1 MKLRD
6 MNKMIDD
13 VTAGIRD
20 EQLDAATID
29 GAAQRAWTRI
39 SGEHT
44 AAEVGAPPVEH
55 IRGCSDFQ
63 ALIPAYQQ
71 GILSSARTMLLE
83 DHVRE
88 CVPCRKALKAA
99 RVGNQAALRLESQ
112 KARVTTDTYRMAVL
126 RWGVAAVLVIGL
138 GMIAMPWA
146 RRFISSIGTLQ
157 AVVEASNGSVYKVTD
172 ERTEAVRAGE
182 KLKRGERLRTA
193 NDATAVVKLSDGSS
207 VEMRERTELSISD
220 NSAQATINLERG
232 NIIVEAAKQR
242 GRKLFVTTDD
252 ALVSVTGTIF
262 SVNNGTKGARVSV
275 IEGAVHV
282 DQGGKNH
289 LLNAGQQATTHPSI
303 ERIPVQ
309 DEIAWSRERER
320 YIKLLEPVRGQ
331 IDQQVSMPGNRYST
345 RLLDLMPENTLLYV
359 AIPNISRTLA
369 EANRILQENVQQNP
383 ELREWWEKD
392 RSDNRKNLRQ
402 AIDLARE
409 LGGYLGDEI
418 VVSIEAGA
426 NGANGAN
433 RANGANGARGPN
445 GVEEPMVIA
454 ELRDAGGFRIFLE
467 NQLAQLS
474 ADGKKIRIV
483 DDSSLAELSDTK
495 GELLVWIADDLV
507 AVSSRPAALRQ
518 LSARSQQSVK
528 LFTTTPFYSQING
541 LYREGAGLVIAADLE
556 RMVAQSLRKDLEKS
570 AAQQLGVTD
579 LRYFIVEV
587 KEKDGKPFNR
597 ASVSFR
603 ENQHGVGS
611 WLAQPGPMGALEF
624 ISPDA
629 NVVAAFVVKEPAGL
643 VDDLFNTLKAVD
655 DASWQKLQ
663 KFQADQGVDLR
674 NDFAVPLGGE
684 YAFAIDGPLLPV
696 PSWKAVFEV
705 DDPVHLQQT
714 LERTIERAN
723 MELTK
728 DGKRGFAWSQT
739 ESGGK
744 RFYTLKS
751 LDFPVVEVNYA
762 YVYGYLVAA
771 PSRALVEN
779 AISYRE
785 SGYTLLQSSKFR
797 ATLPEDK
804 QANFSAMVY
813 QNIGSL
819 ISPIAR
825 SVGKAATKRAPGK
838 AGEAFEQLL
847 GDKAGL
853 AYVYA
858 LNDRMVISVNTE
870 DGPLGLSASDLLGLP
885 GSSGLGHI
893 IREATK

>member
-1 MKLRD
+1 MKTKD

-13 VTAGIRD
+13 VTTDIRD
-20 EQLDAATID
+20 EKLDAATID
-29 GAAQRAWTRI
+29 GAAQRVWTRI
-39 SGEHT
+39 AGEQA
-44 AAEVGAPPVEH
+44 AAEVGVPPVEH
-55 IRGCSDFQ
+55 IRGCPDFQ

-99 RVGNQAALRLESQ
+99 RVGDQAALRLENQ
-112 KARVTTDTYRMAVL
+112 RARVTTGNYRMAVL

-138 GMIAMPWA
+138 GMVAMPWA

-182 KLKRGERLRTA
+182 KLERGERLRTA
-193 NDATAVVKLSDGSS
+193 TDATAVVKLSDGSS

-275 IEGAVHV
+275 IEGAVNV
-282 DQGGKNH
+282 DQGGKNQT
-289 LLNAGQQATTHPSI
+289 LNAGQQATTHPSI
-303 ERIPVQ
+303 ERILVQ

-320 YIKLLEPVRGQ
+320 YLKLLEPIRSQ

-359 AIPNISRTLA
+359 AIPNIGRTLA
-369 EANRILQENVQQNP
+369 DANRILQENVQQNP
-383 ELREWWEKD
+383 ELREWWEKE
-392 RSDNRKNLRQ
+392 RSDNRKNLRE

-433 RANGANGARGPN
+433 GARRPIGENNMEAPI
-445 GVEEPMVIA
+445 VIA

-483 DDSSLAELSDTK
+483 EDSALAGLSDTK
-495 GELLVWIADDLV
+495 GELLVWIVDDLV
-507 AVSSRPAALRQ
+507 AVSSRAAALRQ
-518 LSARSQQSVK
+518 LSARSKQNTKS
-528 LFTTTPFYSQING
+528 FTTTPFYSQING

-556 RMVAQSLRKDLEKS
+556 RMVSQNFRRDLEKN

-597 ASVSFR
+597 ASVGFR
-603 ENQHGVGS
+603 ENQRGVAS

-629 NVVAAFVVKEPAGL
+629 NVVAAFVVKEPASL

-655 DASWQKLQ
+655 DKSWQQLQ
-663 KFQADQGVDLR
+663 GFQVDQGIDLR

-684 YAFAIDGPLLPV
+684 YAFAIDGPLLPI

-705 DDPVHLQQT
+705 DDPAHLQQT
-714 LERTIERAN
+714 LERTIERLNAEVAKN
-723 MELTK
+723 
-728 DGKRGFAWSQT
+728 GKQGFAWSQV

-744 RFYTLKS
+744 RFYTLRS
-751 LDFPVVEVNYA
+751 LDVPVEVNYA

-779 AISYRE
+779 AIRYRE

-804 QANFSAMVY
+804 QANFSAMIY
-813 QNIGSL
+813 QNIGSV
-819 ISPIAR
+819 IAPIAR
-825 SVGKAATKRAPGK
+825 SVGKAAAERAHGK
-838 AGEAFEQLL
+838 PGEALHHLL

-853 AYVYA
+853 AYIYA

-885 GSSGLGHI
+885 GSGLGHI
-893 IREATK
+893 IREATR

>member
-1 MKLRD
+1 MKQRNL
-6 MNKMIDD
+6 NGLIDD
-13 VTAGIRD
+13 VTADIRD
-20 EQLDAATID
+20 ENLDTAIVD
-29 GAAQRAWTRI
+29 GAAQRVWSRI
-39 SGEHT
+39 SGEQA
-44 AAEVGAPPVEH
+44 AAEIGVAPVEH
-55 IRGCSDFQ
+55 IRGCADFQ

-88 CVPCRKALKAA
+88 CVPCRKALKEA
-99 RVGNQAALRLESQ
+99 RGGNQAALRLARQ
-112 KARVTTDTYRMAVL
+112 KAIVATGSHRMAVL
-126 RWGVAAVLVIGL
+126 RWGIAAVLVIGL
-138 GMIAMPWA
+138 GMMAWPYA
-146 RRFISSIGTLQ
+146 RRFINSIGSLQ
-157 AVVEASNGSVYKVTD
+157 AIVEASNGSVYRITD
-172 ERTEAVRAGE
+172 NRMEAVKAGE
-182 KLKRGERLRTA
+182 KIKRGERIRTA
-193 NDATAVVKLSDGSS
+193 KDAVAVVKLADGSS
-207 VEMRERTELSISD
+207 VEMRERTELSIND
-220 NSAQATINLERG
+220 NAAQATINLERG

-242 GRKLFVTTDD
+242 GRKLFVATDD

-282 DQGGKNH
+282 DQSGKDQ
-289 LLNAGQQATTHPSI
+289 LLNAGQQVTTHPSI
-303 ERIPVQ
+303 ERIPVA
-309 DEIAWSRERER
+309 DEIAWSRDRER
-320 YIKLLEPVRGQ
+320 YIKLLESVRSQ
-331 IDQQVSMPGNRYST
+331 IDQQASMPGNRYST
-345 RLLDLMPENTLLYV
+345 RLLDLMPEKTVLYV

-383 ELREWWEKD
+383 ELREWMEKE
-392 RSDNRKNLRQ
+392 RSNNRKGLRE

-409 LGGYLGDEI
+409 FGGYLGDEI
-418 VVSIEAGA
+418 VVSIEAGESGRA
-426 NGANGAN
+426 GERGA
-433 RANGANGARGPN
+433 N
-445 GVEEPMVIA
+445 GVEEPMVVA

-467 NQLAQLS
+467 NQLAQMNV
-474 ADGKKIRIV
+474 DGKKIRII
-483 DDSSLAELSDTK
+483 DDSALAGLPDAK
-495 GELLVWIADDLV
+495 GDLLVWMADDLV
-507 AVSSRPAALRQ
+507 AVSARPAALRQ
-518 LSARSQQSVK
+518 LSARAKQDVK
-528 LFTTTPFYSQING
+528 PFTATPFYAQINS

-556 RMVAQSLRKDLEKS
+556 PMVAQSLRKEKEMS
-570 AAQQLGVTD
+570 AALQLGVTD
-579 LRYFIVEV
+579 LRYFIIEV

-597 ASVSFR
+597 AAVSFR
-603 ENQHGVGS
+603 ENQHGIAS

-629 NVVAAFVVKEPAGL
+629 NVVAAFVVKEPTAL

-655 DASWQKLQ
+655 GKGWQDLQ
-663 KFQADQGVDLR
+663 GFQADQGIDLR
-674 NDFAVPLGGE
+674 NDIAVPLGGE
-684 YAFAIDGPLLPV
+684 YAFAIDGPLLPI

-705 DDPVHLQQT
+705 DDPAHLQQT
-714 LERTIERAN
+714 LELTIERVNA
-723 MELTK
+723 ELAK
-728 DGKRGFAWSQT
+728 DGKRGFAWSQA

-771 PSRALVEN
+771 PSRALIEN
-779 AISYRE
+779 AIRYRE

-797 ATLPEDK
+797 ATLPEDN
-804 QANFSAMVY
+804 QANFSAMIY

-819 ISPIAR
+819 ITPIAR
-825 SVGKAATKRAPGK
+825 SVGKSATKRAPGE
-838 AGEAFEQLL
+838 AHEAFKHLL

-893 IREATK
+893 IKEATR

>member
-1 MKLRD
+1 
-6 MNKMIDD
+6 MIDD
-13 VTAGIRD
+13 VTADIR
-20 EQLDAATID
+20 EEKLDAATVD
-29 GAAQRAWTRI
+29 GAAERVWTRI
-39 SGEHT
+39 SGEHA
-44 AAEVGAPPVEH
+44 AAEIGVAPVEH
-55 IRGCSDFQ
+55 IRGCTDFQ

-88 CVPCRKALKAA
+88 CVPCRKALKEA
-99 RVGNQAALRLESQ
+99 RGGNQAALRLERQ
-112 KARVTTDTYRMAVL
+112 KARVVMGSRRMAVL
-126 RWGVAAVLVIGL
+126 RWGIAAVLVIGL
-138 GMIAMPWA
+138 GMIAWPWA
-146 RRFISSIGTLQ
+146 RRFINSVGSLQ
-157 AVVEASNGSVYKVTD
+157 AIVEASNGGVYKVAD
-172 ERTEAVRAGE
+172 NRTEAVKAGE
-182 KLKRGERLRTA
+182 KIKRGERIRTA
-193 NDATAVVKLSDGSS
+193 KDAVAVVKLSDGSS
-207 VEMRERTELSISD
+207 VEMRERTELSIND
-220 NSAQATINLERG
+220 NEAQATINLERG

-242 GRKLFVTTDD
+242 DRKLFVATDD
-252 ALVSVTGTIF
+252 ALVSVTGTVF

-282 DQGGKNH
+282 DQGGKNQV
-289 LLNAGQQATTHPSI
+289 LNAGQQVTTHPSI

-309 DEIAWSRERER
+309 EEIAWSRDRDR
-320 YIKLLEPVRGQ
+320 YIKLLESVRSQ
-331 IDQQVSMPGNRYST
+331 IDQQASMPGNRYST
-345 RLLDLMPENTLLYV
+345 RLLDLVPEKTVLYV

-383 ELREWWEKD
+383 ELREWMEKEH
-392 RSDNRKNLRQ
+392 SDNRKGLRE

-409 LGGYLGDEI
+409 FGGYLGDEI
-418 VVSIEAGA
+418 VVSIEA
-426 NGANGAN
+426 
-433 RANGANGARGPN
+433 RASERAGERGPN

-467 NQLAQLS
+467 NQLAKMNV
-474 ADGKKIRIV
+474 DGRKIRII
-483 DDSSLAELSDTK
+483 DDSTLAGIQDAK
-495 GELLVWIADDLV
+495 GDLLVWIADDLV

-518 LSARSQQSVK
+518 LSARSKQDVK
-528 LFTTTPFYSQING
+528 SFTSTPFYTQINS

-556 RMVAQSLRKDLEKS
+556 RMVVQSLRRDDEKS

-597 ASVSFR
+597 AAFSFR
-603 ENQHGVGS
+603 ENQHGVAS

-629 NVVAAFVVKEPAGL
+629 NVVAAFVVKEPTAL

-655 DASWQKLQ
+655 DKSWQELQ
-663 KFQADQGVDLR
+663 GFQAGQGIDLR
-674 NDFAVPLGGE
+674 NDFAVPLGSE
-684 YAFAIDGPLLPV
+684 YAFAIDGPLLPI
-696 PSWKAVFEV
+696 PSWKAIFEV
-705 DDPVHLQQT
+705 DDPAHLQQT
-714 LERTIERAN
+714 LERTIERVNA
-723 MELTK
+723 ELTK
-728 DGKRGFAWSQT
+728 DGKRGFAWSQA

-751 LDFPVVEVNYA
+751 LDFPVEVNYA

-779 AISYRE
+779 AIRYRE

-804 QANFSAMVY
+804 QANFSAMIY
-813 QNIGSL
+813 QNIGSA
-819 ISPIAR
+819 ITPIAR
-825 SVGKAATKRAPGK
+825 SVGKAATRHAPGE
-838 AGEAFEQLL
+838 AREAFKHLL

-893 IREATK
+893 IKEATK